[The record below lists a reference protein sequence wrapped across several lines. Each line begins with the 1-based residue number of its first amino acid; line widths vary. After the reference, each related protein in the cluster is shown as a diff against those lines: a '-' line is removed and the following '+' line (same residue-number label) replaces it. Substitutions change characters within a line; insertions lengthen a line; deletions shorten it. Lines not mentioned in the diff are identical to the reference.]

1 MEFEDGCLGGFL
13 SMAELERYFIHGR
26 YHHLLYFF
34 RFPPSFTVTYL
45 INCTTIN
52 SKIIICWSDMG
63 NHCCLRK
70 SSAIFDNG
78 TNKAISRYNVGVV
91 LMTLRIIYILHSK
104 KKYGWKMS
112 TDLYLSNSFS
122 WLLTY
127 ELVTL
132 STVHLS
138 QLCKIV
144 IIAYGLY
151 FKGHFKASSENHLSY
166 QWVVDLLCSGY
177 I

>member
-1 MEFEDGCLGGFL
+1 
-13 SMAELERYFIHGR
+13 
-26 YHHLLYFF
+26 
-34 RFPPSFTVTYL
+34 
-45 INCTTIN
+45 
-52 SKIIICWSDMG
+52 MG

-122 WLLTY
+122 WL
-127 ELVTL
+127 
-132 STVHLS
+132 
-138 QLCKIV
+138 
-144 IIAYGLY
+144 
-151 FKGHFKASSENHLSY
+151 
-166 QWVVDLLCSGY
+166 
-177 I
+177 